1 MKIIKIA
8 EENSKSLWDKML
20 TDRSFIYKT
29 VFADQ
34 DEWAKKSE
42 VFNKILQSEI
52 KADPEERYESTNNPK
67 AKTRNALIIRHIY
80 KTQEEW
86 EKDLL
91 TNPYYQ
97 INK

>member
-8 EENSKSLWDKML
+8 EENSQDLWNQDL
-20 TDRSFIYKT
+20 TFVYKAL
-29 VFADQ
+29 FAVQ
-34 DEWAKKSE
+34 DEWAKKSA

-52 KADPEERYESTNNPK
+52 KADPKERYESTNNPK
-67 AKTRNALIIRHIY
+67 AKTRNALITRSIY

-91 TNPYYQ
+91 TNPFYE
-97 INK
+97 ITK

>member
-8 EENSKSLWDKML
+8 EENSQDLWNQDL
-20 TDRSFIYKT
+20 TFVYNA
-29 VFADQ
+29 VFATQ
-34 DEWAKKSE
+34 DEWAKKSA

-52 KADPEERYESTNNPK
+52 KADPKERYESTNNPK
-67 AKTRNALIIRHIY
+67 AKTRNALITRSIY

-91 TNPYYQ
+91 TNPFYE
-97 INK
+97 ITK